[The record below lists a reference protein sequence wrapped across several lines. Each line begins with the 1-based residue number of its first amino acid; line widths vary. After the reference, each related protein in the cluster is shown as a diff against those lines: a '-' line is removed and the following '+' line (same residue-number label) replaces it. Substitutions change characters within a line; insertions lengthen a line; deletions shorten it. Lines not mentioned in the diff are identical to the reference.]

1 MRESTVCAEDKK
13 SQSVIPH
20 EPSTVGP
27 LQENE
32 KRKQSRRRNKKEETD
47 SSTSW
52 TVELTVLFRI
62 GTNPSSRE

>member
-1 MRESTVCAEDKK
+1 MCAEEKK
-13 SQSVIPH
+13 RQSVIPH

-27 LQENE
+27 LQEKE
-32 KRKQSRRRNKKEETD
+32 KRKQSRRRHKKEETD